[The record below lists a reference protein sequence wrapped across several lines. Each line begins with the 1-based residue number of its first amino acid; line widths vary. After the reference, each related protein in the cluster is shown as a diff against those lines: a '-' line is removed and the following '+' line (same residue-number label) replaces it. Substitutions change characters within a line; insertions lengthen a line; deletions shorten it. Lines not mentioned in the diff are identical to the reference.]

1 MISSCITFTQLLR
14 VWLVKHRLEPRSR
27 QYSMDAKEL
36 LRIFVILYGTL
47 ISLTPSPNSR
57 EQHETV
63 FESEDNGTC
72 SMEAW
77 IMISCFALC
86 ATDHA
91 RSSEPIDGGS
101 SVSENAD
108 SLWRLSWK
116 WRRQYSLIKPWVIEV
131 SSSIRLCSGFS
142 IKIKKMGSIQ
152 WDLVGRIQKN
162 NYRKISPLA
171 HP

>member
-1 MISSCITFTQLLR
+1 M
-14 VWLVKHRLEPRSR
+14 H
-27 QYSMDAKEL
+27 AKEL
-36 LRIFVILYGTL
+36 LRIFAILYGTL

-91 RSSEPIDGGS
+91 RRAGSIGGS
-101 SVSENAD
+101 DIEENAAWA
-108 SLWRLSWK
+108 SKLHSRIVH
-116 WRRQYSLIKPWVIEV
+116 SLINLWVMEV

-152 WDLVGRIQKN
+152 WDCVGRIQKN
-162 NYRKISPLA
+162 NYPKISPLA